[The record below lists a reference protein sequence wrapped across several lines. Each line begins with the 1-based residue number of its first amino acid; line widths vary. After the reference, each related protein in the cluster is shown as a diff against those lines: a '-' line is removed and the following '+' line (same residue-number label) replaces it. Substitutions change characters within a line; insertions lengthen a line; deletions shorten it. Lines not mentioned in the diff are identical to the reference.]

1 MRESLRKAKPYIVI
15 ALVDAFATQ
24 IFIDLFSNNFRI
36 SVAVL
41 ILPVIYIFNRK
52 INPIVAS
59 IYIGLIGMFFRTFIG
74 VTEFGTFTLALLA
87 DYQIIFFDITYGLTY
102 YFLLYKKK
110 DYDITQWLLV
120 VLFADMFSNIIEI
133 LSRTGFQNIAVFSDQ
148 IYILFYVAIFRTLV
162 ALITVLIIKSYRM
175 FLLKNEHN
183 NRYQTLLLRIS
194 DLESE
199 LYFINRN
206 MEHIEDVMFD
216 SYDLYDGID
225 TMDQDEIKSKSLN
238 IAKNIHEIKKNY
250 VNIYN
255 GIKEITD
262 KDKDDNELKI
272 FDLLNIL
279 FKNLNRLSNMNSIS
293 LKYHVKSN
301 FVIHESYYFISI
313 IRNIVINAIESLNSS
328 KQKIK
333 HIDLYEISNEECY
346 IYKIVDN
353 GPGISNTQINEIFEA
368 GFSTKFDNESG
379 DSNRGLGLYI
389 VKELIETIYEGE
401 LFVVSTPNVSTEF
414 TVSIPKNKIEVKY
427 ENLHIG

>member
-1 MRESLRKAKPYIVI
+1 MREHLRKAKPYIVI

-41 ILPVIYIFNRK
+41 LLPVIYFFNRK
-52 INPIVAS
+52 INPIIAS

-74 VTEFGTFTLALLA
+74 ITEFGTISSALLA

-110 DYDITQWLLV
+110 DYDLTKWLLV
-120 VLFADMFSNIIEI
+120 VLFADMFSNVIEI
-133 LSRTGFQNIAVFSDQ
+133 LSRTGFQNIGVFSDQ
-148 IYILFYVAIFRTLV
+148 IYILFYVAIFRTLI
-162 ALITVLIIKSYRM
+162 ALLSVLIIKSYRM

-216 SYDLYDGID
+216 SYDLYDGIE
-225 TMDQDEIKSKSLN
+225 TMAKDEIKSKSLN
-238 IAKNIHEIKKNY
+238 IAKDIHEIKKNY

-279 FKNLNRLSNMNSIS
+279 FKSLNRLSNVNNID
-293 LKYHVKSN
+293 LKYRVKNN
-301 FVIHESYYFISI
+301 FVIHESYYFLSI
-313 IRNIVINAIESLNSS
+313 IRNSTRKL
-328 KQKIK
+328 
-333 HIDLYEISNEECY
+333 C
-346 IYKIVDN
+346 IY
-353 GPGISNTQINEIFEA
+353 
-368 GFSTKFDNESG
+368 
-379 DSNRGLGLYI
+379 
-389 VKELIETIYEGE
+389 
-401 LFVVSTPNVSTEF
+401 
-414 TVSIPKNKIEVKY
+414 
-427 ENLHIG
+427 